1 MPQASAEWAREV
13 AQQVTGSH
21 DGDILALTNVP
32 GFEWR
37 SNTDFT
43 GHWSTRTYD
52 LSKLQTLDLFLSYW
66 GSPYVAHVI
75 MSFGFEGRDYL
86 TWSVEVRRHQDGEY
100 SPVAHLFK
108 KRSPCH
114 HRIRGARR
122 SGRAFQYPG
131 RRRPAP
137 SP

>member
-1 MPQASAEWAREV
+1 MPQASAEWAPEV
-13 AQQVTGSH
+13 AQQVTGTH

-66 GSPYVAHVI
+66 GSPYMAHVM
-75 MSFGFEGRDYL
+75 MSFGF
-86 TWSVEVRRHQDGEY
+86 
-100 SPVAHLFK
+100 
-108 KRSPCH
+108 
-114 HRIRGARR
+114 
-122 SGRAFQYPG
+122 
-131 RRRPAP
+131 
-137 SP
+137 